1 MNILPFLLSMKK
13 YFNFIFSF
21 QIILLVTSLNY
32 KNRSTASSAA
42 LLFFFVIYFLNKTIL
57 TQFYF
62 FDIFYCL
69 CSS

>member
-1 MNILPFLLSMKK
+1 MKK

-42 LLFFFVIYFLNKTIL
+42 LLFFVICFLNKTIL